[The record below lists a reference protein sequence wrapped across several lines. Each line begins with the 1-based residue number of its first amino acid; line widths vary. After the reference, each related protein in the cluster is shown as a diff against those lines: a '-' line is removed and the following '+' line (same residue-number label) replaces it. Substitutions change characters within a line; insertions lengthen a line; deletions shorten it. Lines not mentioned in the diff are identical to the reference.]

1 MNEIINFDFQG
12 QKVRSMLI
20 EGNPYFVGKDV
31 TSILGYVKSRNAIY
45 QHVDQD
51 DALKQGII
59 DDLGRTQNMTLI
71 NESGVYSLIFGSK
84 LPEARKFKRWVTSE
98 VLPTLRQR
106 GTYSNNQNKGA
117 DNGNR
122 VVIENMIELSKNLL
136 TLTQSTTEICQYLA
150 MVIKESKLENKKK
163 AEETQKEVV
172 IDYSKCKLD
181 QFPDE
186 IKKTVNAM
194 MEEMIYQ
201 EKLNFSSIARYC
213 VVAGYPISSPAVKSY
228 YEKHYKEQ

>member
-31 TSILGYVKSRNAIY
+31 TYILGYVKSRTAIY

-106 GTYSNNQNKGA
+106 GTYSINQNKGA
-117 DNGNR
+117 ENGNR

-150 MVIKESKLENKKK
+150 KVIKESKLENKKK

>member
-1 MNEIINFDFQG
+1 
-12 QKVRSMLI
+12 MLI
-20 EGNPYFVGKDV
+20 VGNPYFVGKDV

-106 GTYSNNQNKGA
+106 GTYSINQNKGA
-117 DNGNR
+117 ENGNR

>member
-45 QHVDQD
+45 QHVDED

-106 GTYSNNQNKGA
+106 GTYSINQNKDA
-117 DNGNR
+117 ENGNK

-163 AEETQKEVV
+163 AEQTQKEVV
-172 IDYSKCKLD
+172 IDC
-181 QFPDE
+181 
-186 IKKTVNAM
+186 
-194 MEEMIYQ
+194 
-201 EKLNFSSIARYC
+201 
-213 VVAGYPISSPAVKSY
+213 
-228 YEKHYKEQ
+228 

>member
-71 NESGVYSLIFGSK
+71 NESGVYALIFGSK

-106 GTYSNNQNKGA
+106 GTYSINQNKDA
-117 DNGNR
+117 EHGNR

>member
-106 GTYSNNQNKGA
+106 GTYSINQNKGA
-117 DNGNR
+117 ENGNR

>member
-45 QHVDQD
+45 QHVDED

-106 GTYSNNQNKGA
+106 GTYSINQNKDA
-117 DNGNR
+117 ENGNK

-163 AEETQKEVV
+163 AEQTQKEVV

-186 IKKTVNAM
+186 IKKAVNAM

-201 EKLNFSSIARYC
+201 EKFNFSSIARYC

-228 YEKHYKEQ
+228 YEKHYKEH

>member
-71 NESGVYSLIFGSK
+71 NESCVYSLIFGSK

-106 GTYSNNQNKGA
+106 GTYSINQNKGA
-117 DNGNR
+117 ENGNR

-150 MVIKESKLENKKK
+150 RVIKESKLENKKK

-194 MEEMIYQ
+194 MEEMIY
-201 EKLNFSSIARYC
+201 
-213 VVAGYPISSPAVKSY
+213 
-228 YEKHYKEQ
+228 

>member
-45 QHVDQD
+45 QHVDED

-106 GTYSNNQNKGA
+106 GTYSINQNKDA
-117 DNGNR
+117 EDGNR
-122 VVIENMIELSKNLL
+122 AVIENMIELSKNLL

-163 AEETQKEVV
+163 AEQTQKEVV
-172 IDYSKCKLD
+172 IDY
-181 QFPDE
+181 
-186 IKKTVNAM
+186 
-194 MEEMIYQ
+194 
-201 EKLNFSSIARYC
+201 
-213 VVAGYPISSPAVKSY
+213 
-228 YEKHYKEQ
+228 